1 MKMLTRFNHH
11 HRGGAKKATVPL
23 LFSRKFVFKSGDN
36 DDDDGFSCDDDD
48 DDVYESFSLDEP
60 LRNVLDDDASSG
72 NFFIGHHEKN
82 GRGLYASRDVTKNES
97 IFKKKKKKKKNDN
110 NNKARGGTEGRQK
123 PITSHPTIWNYDLEC
138 YLCLG
143 ELSKKKKNNNNNN
156 NNEEVSSNGRFCSGE
171 CERDARASFY
181 ETEQTMDLRRME
193 KYCEENEL
201 KFPLMAL
208 RIATRSVQRSFRLD
222 ANANANANANAKAFV
237 QFMVTQS
244 MRKKLIKEMNISEEE
259 VNQMMPE
266 EAARRIREN
275 EEEEEEEEART
286 NKKEEGAMS
295 IDRKTMKKYA
305 NVAELL
311 VHAHVDEHQMFPSWK
326 EEHALLLQTLESCEK
341 IRDSEEEKAKIR
353 SVFDIRWYA
362 DLTTRFH
369 LNSFKVEYPVS
380 ASSSSSQGDF
390 RAMMEQTL
398 TMSIRT
404 GASKGSAIYAYG
416 SMFNHSCAPNVN
428 VTWPERNHLVEFVAN
443 ENIKQGE
450 QLTIAYIDLNE
461 DWSLNVAK
469 RRAQLEEAYGFL
481 CECPRCVSET
491 QN

>member
-11 HRGGAKKATVPL
+11 HHRGGAKKATTTL

-36 DDDDGFSCDDDD
+36 DDDD
-48 DDVYESFSLDEP
+48 DVYESFSLDDP
-60 LRNVLDDDASSG
+60 LRNVLDDDLSSG

-97 IFKKKKKKKKNDN
+97 IFKKKKKKKNDDN
-110 NNKARGGTEGRQK
+110 NNKAGGGTEGRQK

-143 ELSKKKKNNNNNN
+143 ELSKKKKKNNNN
-156 NNEEVSSNGRFCSGE
+156 NNEEVSSDGRFCSVE

-222 ANANANANANAKAFV
+222 ANANANAKASV

-259 VNQMMPE
+259 VNQMTPE

-275 EEEEEEEEART
+275 EEEEEEEEEART

-398 TMSIRT
+398 TSSIRT
-404 GASKGSAIYAYG
+404 GASNGSAIYAYG

-469 RRAQLEEAYGFL
+469 RRAQLEEAYGFV

>member
-1 MKMLTRFNHH
+1 MMMMKMHQHSR
-11 HRGGAKKATVPL
+11 RGAVKKATTTVTL

-36 DDDDGFSCDDDD
+36 DDDD
-48 DDVYESFSLDEP
+48 DVYESFSLDDP
-60 LRNVLDDDASSG
+60 LRNVLDDDLSSG

-97 IFKKKKKKKKNDN
+97 IFKKKKKKKKKNDN
-110 NNKARGGTEGRQK
+110 NNNKAGGGTEGRQK

-143 ELSKKKKNNNNNN
+143 ELSKKTKNNNNN
-156 NNEEVSSNGRFCSGE
+156 NNEEVSSDGRFCSVE

-222 ANANANANANAKAFV
+222 ANANANAKASV

-259 VNQMMPE
+259 VNQMTPE

-275 EEEEEEEEART
+275 EEEEEEEEEART

-341 IRDSEEEKAKIR
+341 VRDSEEEKAKIR

-398 TMSIRT
+398 TSSIRT
-404 GASKGSAIYAYG
+404 GASNGSAIYAYG

-469 RRAQLEEAYGFL
+469 RRAQLEEAYGFV

>member
-1 MKMLTRFNHH
+1 MMKMLMTRFNHH
-11 HRGGAKKATVPL
+11 HRGAAKKATVTL

-36 DDDDGFSCDDDD
+36 DDDD
-48 DDVYESFSLDEP
+48 DVYESFSLDDP
-60 LRNVLDDDASSG
+60 LRNVLDDDLSSG

-97 IFKKKKKKKKNDN
+97 IFKKKKKKKNDN
-110 NNKARGGTEGRQK
+110 NNNKAGGGTEGRQK

-156 NNEEVSSNGRFCSGE
+156 NNEEVSSDGRFCSVE

-222 ANANANANANAKAFV
+222 ANANANAKASV

-259 VNQMMPE
+259 VNQMTPE

-275 EEEEEEEEART
+275 EEEEEEEEEART

-398 TMSIRT
+398 TSSIRT
-404 GASKGSAIYAYG
+404 GASNGSAIYAYG

-469 RRAQLEEAYGFL
+469 RRAQLEEAYGFV

>member
-1 MKMLTRFNHH
+1 MLLTRFNHH
-11 HRGGAKKATVPL
+11 HHPRREAAKKATTTVTL

-36 DDDDGFSCDDDD
+36 DDDD
-48 DDVYESFSLDEP
+48 DVYESFSLDDP
-60 LRNVLDDDASSG
+60 LRNVLDDDLSSG

-97 IFKKKKKKKKNDN
+97 IFKKKKKKKNDN
-110 NNKARGGTEGRQK
+110 NNNKAGGGTEGRQK

-156 NNEEVSSNGRFCSGE
+156 NNEEVSSDGRFCSVE

-222 ANANANANANAKAFV
+222 ANANANANAKASV

-259 VNQMMPE
+259 VNQMTPE

-275 EEEEEEEEART
+275 EEEEEEEEEEART
-286 NKKEEGAMS
+286 NKKEEGAIS

-341 IRDSEEEKAKIR
+341 VRDSEEEKAKIR

-398 TMSIRT
+398 TSSIRT
-404 GASKGSAIYAYG
+404 GASNGSAIYAYG

-469 RRAQLEEAYGFL
+469 RRAQLEEAYGFV

>member
-1 MKMLTRFNHH
+1 MKMHH
-11 HRGGAKKATVPL
+11 HSRREAAKKATSTVTL

-36 DDDDGFSCDDDD
+36 DDDD
-48 DDVYESFSLDEP
+48 DVYESFSLDDP
-60 LRNVLDDDASSG
+60 LRNVLDDDLSSG

-97 IFKKKKKKKKNDN
+97 IFKKKKKKKNDDN
-110 NNKARGGTEGRQK
+110 NNKAGGGTEGRQK

-156 NNEEVSSNGRFCSGE
+156 NEEVSSDGRFCSVE

-222 ANANANANANAKAFV
+222 ANANANAKASV

-259 VNQMMPE
+259 VNQMTPE

-398 TMSIRT
+398 TSSIRT
-404 GASKGSAIYAYG
+404 GASNGSAIYAYG

-450 QLTIAYIDLNE
+450 QLTIAYIDLYE

-469 RRAQLEEAYGFL
+469 RRAQLEEAYGFV

>member
-1 MKMLTRFNHH
+1 MKMHH
-11 HRGGAKKATVPL
+11 HSRREAAKKATSTVTL

-36 DDDDGFSCDDDD
+36 DDDD
-48 DDVYESFSLDEP
+48 DVYESFSLDDP
-60 LRNVLDDDASSG
+60 LRNVLDDDLSSG

-82 GRGLYASRDVTKNES
+82 GRGLYASRDGTKNES
-97 IFKKKKKKKKNDN
+97 RFKKKKKKNDDN
-110 NNKARGGTEGRQK
+110 NNKAGGGTEGRQK

-156 NNEEVSSNGRFCSGE
+156 NEEVSSDGRFCSVE

-222 ANANANANANAKAFV
+222 ANANANANAKASV

-259 VNQMMPE
+259 VNQMTPE

-275 EEEEEEEEART
+275 EEEEEEEEEART

-341 IRDSEEEKAKIR
+341 VRDSEEEKAKIR

-398 TMSIRT
+398 TSSIRT
-404 GASKGSAIYAYG
+404 GASNGSAIYAYG

-469 RRAQLEEAYGFL
+469 RRAQLEEAYGFV

>member
-1 MKMLTRFNHH
+1 MA
-11 HRGGAKKATVPL
+11 GGNA
-23 LFSRKFVFKSGDN
+23 
-36 DDDDGFSCDDDD
+36 
-48 DDVYESFSLDEP
+48 
-60 LRNVLDDDASSG
+60 
-72 NFFIGHHEKN
+72 
-82 GRGLYASRDVTKNES
+82 
-97 IFKKKKKKKKNDN
+97 
-110 NNKARGGTEGRQK
+110 
-123 PITSHPTIWNYDLEC
+123 
-138 YLCLG
+138 
-143 ELSKKKKNNNNNN
+143 NNNN
-156 NNEEVSSNGRFCSGE
+156 NNEEVSSDGRFCSVE

-222 ANANANANANAKAFV
+222 ANANANAKASV

-259 VNQMMPE
+259 VNQMTPE

-275 EEEEEEEEART
+275 EEEEEEEERT

-380 ASSSSSQGDF
+380 ASSSSSSQGDF
-390 RAMMEQTL
+390 RAMMEHTL
-398 TMSIRT
+398 TSSIRT
-404 GASKGSAIYAYG
+404 GASNGSA
-416 SMFNHSCAPNVN
+416 
-428 VTWPERNHLVEFVAN
+428 LKN
-443 ENIKQGE
+443 ENSSGNNDNDK
-450 QLTIAYIDLNE
+450 NE
-461 DWSLNVAK
+461 PGPSL
-469 RRAQLEEAYGFL
+469 
-481 CECPRCVSET
+481 SS
-491 QN
+491 

>member
-1 MKMLTRFNHH
+1 MMKMHQHSR
-11 HRGGAKKATVPL
+11 RGAAKKATTTVTL

-36 DDDDGFSCDDDD
+36 DDDD
-48 DDVYESFSLDEP
+48 DVYESFSLDDP
-60 LRNVLDDDASSG
+60 LRNVLDDDLSSG

-97 IFKKKKKKKKNDN
+97 IFKKKKKKKKKNDN
-110 NNKARGGTEGRQK
+110 NNNKAGGGTEGRQK

-143 ELSKKKKNNNNNN
+143 ELSKKTKNNNNN
-156 NNEEVSSNGRFCSGE
+156 NNEEVSSDGRFCSVE

-222 ANANANANANAKAFV
+222 ANANANAKASV

-259 VNQMMPE
+259 VNQMTPE

-275 EEEEEEEEART
+275 EEEEEEEEEART

-341 IRDSEEEKAKIR
+341 VRDSEEEKAKIR

-398 TMSIRT
+398 TSSIRT
-404 GASKGSAIYAYG
+404 GASNGSAIYAYG

-469 RRAQLEEAYGFL
+469 RRAQLEEAYGFV

>member
-1 MKMLTRFNHH
+1 MMMKMHH
-11 HRGGAKKATVPL
+11 HSRREAAKKATTTVTL

-36 DDDDGFSCDDDD
+36 DDDD
-48 DDVYESFSLDEP
+48 DVYESFSLDDP
-60 LRNVLDDDASSG
+60 LRNVLDDDLSSG

-110 NNKARGGTEGRQK
+110 NNNKAGGGTEGRQK

-143 ELSKKKKNNNNNN
+143 ELSKKKNNNNN
-156 NNEEVSSNGRFCSGE
+156 NNEEVSSDGRFCSVE

-222 ANANANANANAKAFV
+222 ANANANAKASV

-259 VNQMMPE
+259 VNQMTPE

-398 TMSIRT
+398 TSSIRT
-404 GASKGSAIYAYG
+404 GASNGSAIYAYG

-469 RRAQLEEAYGFL
+469 RRAQLEEAYGFV

>member
-1 MKMLTRFNHH
+1 MLLTRFNHH
-11 HRGGAKKATVPL
+11 HHPRREAAKKATTTVTL

-36 DDDDGFSCDDDD
+36 DDDD
-48 DDVYESFSLDEP
+48 DVYESFSLDDP
-60 LRNVLDDDASSG
+60 LRNVLHDDVSSG

-97 IFKKKKKKKKNDN
+97 IFKKKKKKKKKNDN
-110 NNKARGGTEGRQK
+110 NNNKAGGGTEGRQK

-143 ELSKKKKNNNNNN
+143 ELSKKKKKKKNN
-156 NNEEVSSNGRFCSGE
+156 NNEEVSSDGRFCSVE

-208 RIATRSVQRSFRLD
+208 RIAIRNVQRSFRLD
-222 ANANANANANAKAFV
+222 ANANANAKASV

-259 VNQMMPE
+259 VNQMTPE

-398 TMSIRT
+398 TSSIRT
-404 GASKGSAIYAYG
+404 GASNGSAIYAYG

-469 RRAQLEEAYGFL
+469 RRAQLEEAYGFV

>member
-1 MKMLTRFNHH
+1 MKMHH
-11 HRGGAKKATVPL
+11 HSRREAAKKATTTVTL

-36 DDDDGFSCDDDD
+36 DDDD
-48 DDVYESFSLDEP
+48 DVYESFSLDDP
-60 LRNVLDDDASSG
+60 LRNVLDDDLSSG

-97 IFKKKKKKKKNDN
+97 IFKKKKKKKNDN
-110 NNKARGGTEGRQK
+110 NNNKAGGGTEGRQK

-156 NNEEVSSNGRFCSGE
+156 NEEVSSDGRFCSVE

-222 ANANANANANAKAFV
+222 ANANANAKASV

-259 VNQMMPE
+259 VNQMTPE

-398 TMSIRT
+398 TSSIRT
-404 GASKGSAIYAYG
+404 GASNGSAIYAYG

-469 RRAQLEEAYGFL
+469 RRAQLEEAYGFV

>member
-1 MKMLTRFNHH
+1 MKMHH
-11 HRGGAKKATVPL
+11 HSRREAAKKATSTVTL

-36 DDDDGFSCDDDD
+36 DDDD
-48 DDVYESFSLDEP
+48 DVYESFSLDDP
-60 LRNVLDDDASSG
+60 LRNVLDDDLSSG

-97 IFKKKKKKKKNDN
+97 IFKKKKKKKNDDN
-110 NNKARGGTEGRQK
+110 NNKAGGGTEGRQK

-143 ELSKKKKNNNNNN
+143 ELSKKKKKNKNNN
-156 NNEEVSSNGRFCSGE
+156 NNEEVSSDGRFCSVE

-222 ANANANANANAKAFV
+222 ANANANAKASV

-259 VNQMMPE
+259 VNQMTPE

-275 EEEEEEEEART
+275 EEEEEEEEEART

-398 TMSIRT
+398 TSSIRT
-404 GASKGSAIYAYG
+404 GASNGSAIYAYG

-469 RRAQLEEAYGFL
+469 RRAQLEEAYGFV

>member
-1 MKMLTRFNHH
+1 
-11 HRGGAKKATVPL
+11 
-23 LFSRKFVFKSGDN
+23 
-36 DDDDGFSCDDDD
+36 
-48 DDVYESFSLDEP
+48 
-60 LRNVLDDDASSG
+60 
-72 NFFIGHHEKN
+72 
-82 GRGLYASRDVTKNES
+82 
-97 IFKKKKKKKKNDN
+97 
-110 NNKARGGTEGRQK
+110 
-123 PITSHPTIWNYDLEC
+123 
-138 YLCLG
+138 
-143 ELSKKKKNNNNNN
+143 
-156 NNEEVSSNGRFCSGE
+156 
-171 CERDARASFY
+171 
-181 ETEQTMDLRRME
+181 ME

-222 ANANANANANAKAFV
+222 ANANANANANAKASV

-275 EEEEEEEEART
+275 EGEEEEEEART

-398 TMSIRT
+398 TSSIRT
-404 GASKGSAIYAYG
+404 GASNGSAIYAYG

-469 RRAQLEEAYGFL
+469 RRAQLEEAYGFV

>member
-1 MKMLTRFNHH
+1 MMMMKMHH
-11 HRGGAKKATVPL
+11 HSHRGAAKKATTTVTL

-36 DDDDGFSCDDDD
+36 DDDD
-48 DDVYESFSLDEP
+48 DVYESFSLDDP
-60 LRNVLDDDASSG
+60 LRNVLDDDLSSG

-97 IFKKKKKKKKNDN
+97 IFKKKKKKKNDN
-110 NNKARGGTEGRQK
+110 NNNKAGGGTEGRQK

-156 NNEEVSSNGRFCSGE
+156 NEEVSSDGRFCSVE

-222 ANANANANANAKAFV
+222 ANANANAKASV

-259 VNQMMPE
+259 VNQMTPE

-398 TMSIRT
+398 TSSIRT
-404 GASKGSAIYAYG
+404 GASNGSAIYAYG

-469 RRAQLEEAYGFL
+469 RRAQLEEAYGFV

>member
-11 HRGGAKKATVPL
+11 HHRGAAKKATTVT
-23 LFSRKFVFKSGDN
+23 LFSRKFAFKSGDN
-36 DDDDGFSCDDDD
+36 DDDGFSCDDDD
-48 DDVYESFSLDEP
+48 DVYKSFSLDDP
-60 LRNVLDDDASSG
+60 RIVLDAISG

-82 GRGLYASRDVTKNES
+82 GRGLYASRDVTKSES
-97 IFKKKKKKKKNDN
+97 IFKKKN
-110 NNKARGGTEGRQK
+110 NNNNNAGGGTEGRQK

-138 YLCLG
+138 YLCMA
-143 ELSKKKKNNNNNN
+143 ELSKKKKNNNNN
-156 NNEEVSSNGRFCSGE
+156 EEVSSDGRFCSVE

-181 ETEQTMDLRRME
+181 ETEQTMDLRRLE

-222 ANANANANANAKAFV
+222 ANANANANAKASV

-259 VNQMMPE
+259 VNQMTPE

-275 EEEEEEEEART
+275 EEEEEEERT

-369 LNSFKVEYPVS
+369 LNSFKVGYPVS
-380 ASSSSSQGDF
+380 VSSSSSQGDF
-390 RAMMEQTL
+390 RAMMEHTL
-398 TMSIRT
+398 TSSIRT
-404 GASKGSAIYAYG
+404 GASNGSAIYAYG

-428 VTWPERNHLVEFVAN
+428 VAWPERNHLVEFVAN

-461 DWSLNVAK
+461 DWSLDVAK
-469 RRAQLEEAYGFL
+469 RRAQLEEAYGFV

>member
-1 MKMLTRFNHH
+1 MRKMLTRFNHH
-11 HRGGAKKATVPL
+11 HHPRREAAKKATTTVTL

-36 DDDDGFSCDDDD
+36 DDDD
-48 DDVYESFSLDEP
+48 DVYESFSLDDP
-60 LRNVLDDDASSG
+60 LRNVLHDDVSSG

-97 IFKKKKKKKKNDN
+97 IFKKKKK
-110 NNKARGGTEGRQK
+110 
-123 PITSHPTIWNYDLEC
+123 
-138 YLCLG
+138 
-143 ELSKKKKNNNNNN
+143 NNNN
-156 NNEEVSSNGRFCSGE
+156 NNEEVSSDGRFCSVE

-222 ANANANANANAKAFV
+222 ANANANAKASV

-259 VNQMMPE
+259 LNQMTPE

-275 EEEEEEEEART
+275 EEEEEEEART

-398 TMSIRT
+398 TSSIRT
-404 GASKGSAIYAYG
+404 GASNGSAIYAYG

-469 RRAQLEEAYGFL
+469 RRAQLEEAYGFV

>member
-1 MKMLTRFNHH
+1 MKMHH
-11 HRGGAKKATVPL
+11 HSRREAAKKATTTVTL

-36 DDDDGFSCDDDD
+36 DDDD
-48 DDVYESFSLDEP
+48 DVYESFSLDDP
-60 LRNVLDDDASSG
+60 LRNVLDDDLSSG

-97 IFKKKKKKKKNDN
+97 IFKKKKKKKNDN
-110 NNKARGGTEGRQK
+110 NNNKAGGGTEGRQK

-143 ELSKKKKNNNNNN
+143 ELSKKKKKNNNNN
-156 NNEEVSSNGRFCSGE
+156 NNEEVSSDGRFCSVE

-222 ANANANANANAKAFV
+222 ANANANAKASV

-259 VNQMMPE
+259 VNQMTPE

-275 EEEEEEEEART
+275 EEEEGEEEEEART
-286 NKKEEGAMS
+286 NKKEEGAIS

-398 TMSIRT
+398 TSSIRT
-404 GASKGSAIYAYG
+404 GASNGSAIYAYG

-469 RRAQLEEAYGFL
+469 RRAQLEEAYGFV

>member
-11 HRGGAKKATVPL
+11 HHRGAAKKATTVT
-23 LFSRKFVFKSGDN
+23 LFSRKFAFKSGDN
-36 DDDDGFSCDDDD
+36 DDDGFSCDDDD
-48 DDVYESFSLDEP
+48 DVYKSFSLDDP
-60 LRNVLDDDASSG
+60 RIVLDAISG

-82 GRGLYASRDVTKNES
+82 GRGLYASRDVTKSES
-97 IFKKKKKKKKNDN
+97 IFKKN
-110 NNKARGGTEGRQK
+110 NNNNNNAGGGTEGRQK

-138 YLCLG
+138 YLCMG
-143 ELSKKKKNNNNNN
+143 ELSKKKKNNNNN
-156 NNEEVSSNGRFCSGE
+156 EEVSSDGRFCSVE

-181 ETEQTMDLRRME
+181 ETEQTMDLRRLE

-222 ANANANANANAKAFV
+222 ANANANANAKASV

-259 VNQMMPE
+259 VNQMTPE

-275 EEEEEEEEART
+275 EEEEEEERT

-305 NVAELL
+305 NVSELL

-369 LNSFKVEYPVS
+369 LNSFKVGYPVS
-380 ASSSSSQGDF
+380 VSSSSSQGDF
-390 RAMMEQTL
+390 RAMMEHTL
-398 TMSIRT
+398 TSSIRT
-404 GASKGSAIYAYG
+404 GASNGSAIYAYG

-428 VTWPERNHLVEFVAN
+428 VAWPERNHLVEFVAN

-461 DWSLNVAK
+461 DWSLDVAK
-469 RRAQLEEAYGFL
+469 RRAQLEEAYGFV

>member
-1 MKMLTRFNHH
+1 MT
-11 HRGGAKKATVPL
+11 L

-36 DDDDGFSCDDDD
+36 DDDD
-48 DDVYESFSLDEP
+48 DVYESFSLDDP
-60 LRNVLDDDASSG
+60 LRNVLDDDLSSG

-97 IFKKKKKKKKNDN
+97 IFKKKKKKKNDN
-110 NNKARGGTEGRQK
+110 NNNKAGGGTEGRQK

-156 NNEEVSSNGRFCSGE
+156 NEEVSSDGRFCSVE

-222 ANANANANANAKAFV
+222 ANANANANAKASV

-259 VNQMMPE
+259 VNQMTPE

-275 EEEEEEEEART
+275 EEEEEEEEEEART

-341 IRDSEEEKAKIR
+341 VRDSEEEKAKIR

-398 TMSIRT
+398 TSSIRT
-404 GASKGSAIYAYG
+404 GASNGSAIYAYG

-469 RRAQLEEAYGFL
+469 RRAQLEEAYGFV

>member
-1 MKMLTRFNHH
+1 MKMHH
-11 HRGGAKKATVPL
+11 HSRREAAKKATTTVTL

-36 DDDDGFSCDDDD
+36 DDDD
-48 DDVYESFSLDEP
+48 DVYESFSLDDP
-60 LRNVLDDDASSG
+60 LRNVLDDDLSSG

-97 IFKKKKKKKKNDN
+97 IFKKKKKKKNDDN
-110 NNKARGGTEGRQK
+110 NNKAGGGTEGRQK

-143 ELSKKKKNNNNNN
+143 ELSKKKKKNNNNN
-156 NNEEVSSNGRFCSGE
+156 NNEEVSSDGRFCSVE

-222 ANANANANANAKAFV
+222 ANANANAKASV

-259 VNQMMPE
+259 VNQMTPE

-275 EEEEEEEEART
+275 EEEEEEEEEART

-380 ASSSSSQGDF
+380 ASSSSSSQGDF

-398 TMSIRT
+398 TSSIRT
-404 GASKGSAIYAYG
+404 GASNGSAIYAYG

-469 RRAQLEEAYGFL
+469 RRAQLEEAYGFV

>member
-1 MKMLTRFNHH
+1 MKMHH
-11 HRGGAKKATVPL
+11 HSRREAAKKATTTVTL

-36 DDDDGFSCDDDD
+36 DDDD
-48 DDVYESFSLDEP
+48 DVYESFSLDDP
-60 LRNVLDDDASSG
+60 LRNVLDDDLSSG

-97 IFKKKKKKKKNDN
+97 IFKKKKKKKNDN
-110 NNKARGGTEGRQK
+110 NNNKAGGGTEGRQK

-156 NNEEVSSNGRFCSGE
+156 NNEEVSSDGRFCSVE

-222 ANANANANANAKAFV
+222 ANANANANAKASV

-259 VNQMMPE
+259 VNQMTPE

-341 IRDSEEEKAKIR
+341 VRDSEEEKAKIR

-398 TMSIRT
+398 TSSIRT
-404 GASKGSAIYAYG
+404 GASNGSAIYAYG

-469 RRAQLEEAYGFL
+469 RRAQLEEAYGFV

>member
-1 MKMLTRFNHH
+1 MKMLMTRFNHH
-11 HRGGAKKATVPL
+11 HRGAAKKATVTL

-36 DDDDGFSCDDDD
+36 DDDD
-48 DDVYESFSLDEP
+48 DVYESFSLDDP
-60 LRNVLDDDASSG
+60 LRNVLDDGVSSG

-97 IFKKKKKKKKNDN
+97 IFKKKKKKKNDN
-110 NNKARGGTEGRQK
+110 NNNKAGGGTEGRQK

-156 NNEEVSSNGRFCSGE
+156 NEEVSSDGRFCSVE

-222 ANANANANANAKAFV
+222 ANANANAKASV

-259 VNQMMPE
+259 VNQMTPE

-295 IDRKTMKKYA
+295 IDRKSMKKYA

-341 IRDSEEEKAKIR
+341 IRDSEEEKEKIR

-380 ASSSSSQGDF
+380 ASTSSSQGDF
-390 RAMMEQTL
+390 RAMMEHTL
-398 TMSIRT
+398 ASSIRT
-404 GASKGSAIYAYG
+404 GASNGSAIYAYG

-428 VTWPERNHLVEFVAN
+428 VAWPERNHLVEFVAN

-469 RRAQLEEAYGFL
+469 RRAQLEEAYGFV

>member
-1 MKMLTRFNHH
+1 MMRMMMMKMLMTRFNHH
-11 HRGGAKKATVPL
+11 HRGAAKKATVTL

-36 DDDDGFSCDDDD
+36 DDDD
-48 DDVYESFSLDEP
+48 DVYESFSLDDP
-60 LRNVLDDDASSG
+60 RMRNVLDDDASSG
-72 NFFIGHHEKN
+72 NFFIGHPEKN

-97 IFKKKKKKKKNDN
+97 IFKKKKKKKNDN
-110 NNKARGGTEGRQK
+110 NNNKAGGGTEGRQK

-156 NNEEVSSNGRFCSGE
+156 NEEVSSDGRFCSVE

-222 ANANANANANAKAFV
+222 ANANANAKASV

-244 MRKKLIKEMNISEEE
+244 MRKKLIKEINISEEE
-259 VNQMMPE
+259 VNQMTPE

-275 EEEEEEEEART
+275 EEEEEEEQART

-398 TMSIRT
+398 TSSIRT
-404 GASKGSAIYAYG
+404 GASNGSAIYAYG

-469 RRAQLEEAYGFL
+469 RRAQLEEAYGFV

>member
-1 MKMLTRFNHH
+1 MKMHH
-11 HRGGAKKATVPL
+11 HSRREAAKKATTTVTL

-36 DDDDGFSCDDDD
+36 DDDD
-48 DDVYESFSLDEP
+48 DVYESFSLDDP
-60 LRNVLDDDASSG
+60 LRNVLDDDLSSG

-97 IFKKKKKKKKNDN
+97 IFKKKKKKKNDDN
-110 NNKARGGTEGRQK
+110 NNKAGGGTEGRQK

-143 ELSKKKKNNNNNN
+143 ELSKKKKKNNNNN
-156 NNEEVSSNGRFCSGE
+156 NNEEVSSDGRFCSVE

-222 ANANANANANAKAFV
+222 ANANANANAKASV

-259 VNQMMPE
+259 VNQMTPE

-275 EEEEEEEEART
+275 EEEEEEEEEART

-398 TMSIRT
+398 TSSIRT
-404 GASKGSAIYAYG
+404 GASNGSAIYAYG

-469 RRAQLEEAYGFL
+469 RRAQLEEAYGFV

>member
-1 MKMLTRFNHH
+1 MLLTRFNHH
-11 HRGGAKKATVPL
+11 HHPRREAAKKATTTVTL

-36 DDDDGFSCDDDD
+36 DDDD
-48 DDVYESFSLDEP
+48 DVYESFSLDDP
-60 LRNVLDDDASSG
+60 LRNVLDASSG

-97 IFKKKKKKKKNDN
+97 IFKKKKKKNDN
-110 NNKARGGTEGRQK
+110 NNNKAGGGTEGRQK

-156 NNEEVSSNGRFCSGE
+156 NEEVSSDGRFCSVE

-222 ANANANANANAKAFV
+222 ANANANAKASV

-259 VNQMMPE
+259 VNQMTPE

-380 ASSSSSQGDF
+380 ASSSSSSQGDF

-398 TMSIRT
+398 TSSIRT
-404 GASKGSAIYAYG
+404 GASNGSAIYAYG

-469 RRAQLEEAYGFL
+469 RRAQLEEAYGFV

>member
-1 MKMLTRFNHH
+1 MMKMLMTRFNHH
-11 HRGGAKKATVPL
+11 HRGAAKKATVTL

-36 DDDDGFSCDDDD
+36 DDDD
-48 DDVYESFSLDEP
+48 DVYESFSLDDP
-60 LRNVLDDDASSG
+60 LRNVLDDDSCSG

-97 IFKKKKKKKKNDN
+97 IFKKKKKKKNDN
-110 NNKARGGTEGRQK
+110 NNNKAGGGTEGRQK

-156 NNEEVSSNGRFCSGE
+156 NNEEVSSDGRFCSVE

-222 ANANANANANAKAFV
+222 ANANANAKASV

-259 VNQMMPE
+259 VNQMTPE

-311 VHAHVDEHQMFPSWK
+311 VHAHVDDEHQMFPSWK

-398 TMSIRT
+398 TSSIRT
-404 GASKGSAIYAYG
+404 GASNGSAIYAYG

-469 RRAQLEEAYGFL
+469 RRAQLEEAYGFV

>member
-1 MKMLTRFNHH
+1 MLLTRFNHH
-11 HRGGAKKATVPL
+11 HHPRREAAKKATTTVTL

-36 DDDDGFSCDDDD
+36 DDDD
-48 DDVYESFSLDEP
+48 DVYESFSLDDP
-60 LRNVLDDDASSG
+60 LRNVLHDDVSSG

-97 IFKKKKKKKKNDN
+97 IFKKKKKKNDN
-110 NNKARGGTEGRQK
+110 NNNKAGGGTEGRQK

-156 NNEEVSSNGRFCSGE
+156 NEEVSSDGRFCSVE

-222 ANANANANANAKAFV
+222 ANANANAKASV

-259 VNQMMPE
+259 VNQMTPE

-380 ASSSSSQGDF
+380 ASSSSSSQGDF

-398 TMSIRT
+398 TSSIRT
-404 GASKGSAIYAYG
+404 GASNGSAIYAYG

-469 RRAQLEEAYGFL
+469 RRAQLEEAYGFV

>member
-1 MKMLTRFNHH
+1 MLLTRFNHH
-11 HRGGAKKATVPL
+11 HHPRREAAKKATTTVTL

-48 DDVYESFSLDEP
+48 DDDVYESFSLDDP
-60 LRNVLDDDASSG
+60 LRNVLDDAMSG

-97 IFKKKKKKKKNDN
+97 IFKKKKKKKNNDN

-156 NNEEVSSNGRFCSGE
+156 EEVSSDGRFCSVE

-222 ANANANANANAKAFV
+222 ANANANAKASV

-259 VNQMMPE
+259 VNQMTPE

-398 TMSIRT
+398 TSSIRT
-404 GASKGSAIYAYG
+404 GASNGSAIYAYG

-428 VTWPERNHLVEFVAN
+428 VAWPERNHLVEFVAN

-469 RRAQLEEAYGFL
+469 RRAQLEEAYGFV